1 MTTQV
6 LTIEIPDGEDVETT
20 IEEVQRWLDRGMTSG
35 FYPTWTLRDEETP
48 RQPESAEQITK
59 RVLELE
65 SLGTWEERI
74 KAAVYLARDP
84 RFEVTSPKTPEEVGQ
99 QVLDNHV
106 IRDDWR
112 RTGAQ
117 IRGLIAEAI
126 RIERGES

>member
-1 MTTQV
+1 MATRI

-20 IEEVQRWLDRGMTSG
+20 IEEVQHWLDSGMTSG
-35 FYPTWTLRDEETP
+35 FYPTWTLHDEVK
-48 RQPESAEQITK
+48 QP
-59 RVLELE
+59 
-65 SLGTWEERI
+65 
-74 KAAVYLARDP
+74 
-84 RFEVTSPKTPEEVGQ
+84 TPEERAQ

-126 RIERGES
+126 RLERGQA